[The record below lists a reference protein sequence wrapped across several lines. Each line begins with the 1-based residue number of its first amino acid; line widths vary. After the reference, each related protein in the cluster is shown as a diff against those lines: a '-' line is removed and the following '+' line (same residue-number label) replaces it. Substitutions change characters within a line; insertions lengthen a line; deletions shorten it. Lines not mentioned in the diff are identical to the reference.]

1 MTEDKRNTL
10 EKIGAIY
17 TTGIE
22 VLKDDHGG
30 YYAGKVLKS
39 PIGKN
44 NVAMSKSFKTRKEA
58 QDIIPLVNLA

>member
-10 EKIGAIY
+10 ERIGAMY

-30 YYAGKVLKS
+30 YFAGKVLKHS
-39 PIGKN
+39 TGKN
-44 NVAMSKSFKTRKEA
+44 NVAMSRSFKTKKEA
-58 QDIIPLVNLA
+58 FDAISLVNLA